1 MVEAEHADFVSLVR
15 RLTLEQWSV
24 PSLCE
29 GWSVRDVVVH
39 AARGRK
45 NTWATLKLWASA
57 GFGSPHKANAKE
69 LELHRV
75 LSTDEVTALL
85 AAPIKPGATWDMQ
98 NQLRGLMIH
107 QQDIRRPLRMAR
119 AIPADRIARV
129 LDLGLTRAGSA
140 NLGSRR
146 RARGLRLSAT
156 DIEWTAGTGAEV
168 RGPAEALLMAISG
181 RHAALDDL
189 SGDGKEELA
198 RRM

>member
-15 RLTLEQWSV
+15 RLTSEQWSA

-29 GWSVRDVVVH
+29 AWSVRDVVVH

-45 NTWATLKLWASA
+45 NTWATLKLWASV

-69 LELHRV
+69 LELHRD

-85 AAPIKPGATWDMQ
+85 AAPIEPGATWEMQ

-156 DIEWTAGTGAEV
+156 DIEWTAGTGADV
-168 RGPAEALLMAISG
+168 RGPAEAILMAISG
-181 RHAALDDL
+181 RRAALDDL